1 MKKLSNI
8 TLEHSRKSDYFQKF
22 DYFLMIAVL
31 AVTAIGL
38 VYLQS
43 AQYDKYEDHG
53 KSAMLVQLVGLAI
66 GVVLCIVMTF
76 FDYRTFKKIYIP
88 FYAFNVLLMVA
99 VFLPG
104 IGVESGGSRSWLNL
118 GVTTYQPAEMMKLAM
133 VIFVSIYL
141 EKAQKEGLTLKNAAM
156 IFGGFLLPL
165 GLVFL
170 QKDLGM
176 TIVYVFTFFVLI
188 FVGGIKFKY
197 LAGILAAGCAMLPF
211 VWKFYMNGTRR
222 IRFLGF
228 LDPNN
233 DLYFDYTLQLRRS
246 LTAIGSGGLFG
257 KGLGEGPM
265 NTGNKIIVK
274 LTDMIFSVIC
284 EEGGFVIGVLVV
296 LLFVLILTRMLY
308 IAQRSN
314 DLFGKCVSAGIF
326 AMFFIVIFQNL
337 AMNLGLMPITGL
349 ALPFVSQGGSAML
362 TNYISVGMIMSISM
376 RRERGFFK
384 D

>member
-1 MKKLSNI
+1 MKHLGNI
-8 TLEHSRKSDYFQKF
+8 TLQHSRKADYFQRF
-22 DYFLMIAVL
+22 DYFLMVAVL
-31 AVTAIGL
+31 SITAIGL
-38 VYLQS
+38 VYLSS
-43 AQYDKYEDHG
+43 AQYDKYQDHG
-53 KSAMLVQLVGLAI
+53 EKAMMVQLVGLAI

-88 FYAFNVLLMVA
+88 FYAFNILLMVA

-104 IGVESGGSRSWLNL
+104 IGIEEGGSRSWLNL
-118 GVTTYQPAEMMKLAM
+118 GITTYQPAEMMKLAM

-141 EKAQKEGLTLKNAAM
+141 ERAQREGFTLRNAAM

-176 TIVYVFTFFVLI
+176 TIVYAFTFFVLI

-197 LAGILAAGCAMLPF
+197 IAGILAAGCAMLPF

-233 DLYFDYTLQLRRS
+233 ELYFDYTLQLRRS

-265 NTGNKIIVK
+265 NTDNKILVK
-274 LTDMIFSVIC
+274 LTDMIFTVIC
-284 EEGGFVIGVLVV
+284 EEGGFLMGALVV
-296 LLFVLILTRMLY
+296 FIFTVILLRMLN
-308 IAQRSN
+308 IAQRSS
-314 DLFGKCVSAGIF
+314 DCFGKCVSAGIF

-337 AMNLGLMPITGL
+337 AMNVGLMPITGL

-362 TNYISVGMIMSISM
+362 TNYIAIGMIMSISM
-376 RRERGFFK
+376 RRERGFFS